1 MLTHYIES
9 LVDAIRRHEAIR
21 KNAQLKSKQWT
32 KSCFDIAA
40 DIIAGRL
47 DQALSAAE
55 KLKMGTTISPKTLS
69 NMFKGEYRLAY
80 PIDPRAL
87 NTLCKLVRFL
97 GIPTWED
104 FAEQVDN
111 QRGKLAVSEDPA
123 VASAFVLREAIA
135 TEFRAYAGLPVVEPA
150 MLDSHF
156 SMGSPAFN
164 RIVDT
169 LVQFQEQGLCVSN
182 PYNPS
187 TYEILDFELLSADA
201 SQARF
206 RTREYWLLCWWDAAA
221 GRYVRRHKEIQEHF
235 YTLSQ
240 TDEGWR
246 VKANSSLADF
256 ADSSIEN
263 GLGETDPTEIIAAPA
278 VNNKTKNSKK
288 RAAAQV

>member
-9 LVDAIRRHEAIR
+9 LVGAIRQHEAIR

-40 DIIAGRL
+40 EIIADRL
-47 DQALSAAE
+47 DQALSAPE

-80 PIDPRAL
+80 PIDPRSL

-104 FAEQVDN
+104 FAEQVDK
-111 QRGKLAVSEDPA
+111 QRGKLADSEDP
-123 VASAFVLREAIA
+123 VEASAFVLREAIA
-135 TEFRAYAGLPVVEPA
+135 MEFRAYAALPVVEAA
-150 MLDSHF
+150 MLTSHF
-156 SMGSPAFN
+156 STGSPAFN
-164 RIVDT
+164 RIMDI
-169 LVQFQEQGLCVSN
+169 LMQFQGQGLCVSS

-187 TYEILDFELLSADA
+187 TYEILDFELLTADA

-206 RTREYWLLCWWDAAA
+206 RTREYWLLCWWDAAT

-235 YTLSQ
+235 YTLAH
-240 TDEGWR
+240 TADGWR
-246 VKANSSLADF
+246 VVSNSSLADF
-256 ADSSIEN
+256 VDSGIDN
-263 GLGETDPTEIIAAPA
+263 DLNDTAPPETIISPV
-278 VNNKTKNSKK
+278 VNDKTKNYKK